1 MELDG
6 VYSDLSLENVEFFHR
21 EPRKKGGLR
30 VRVKLEPLEIPPQ
43 VSLNFKINFSPKNTR
58 QSSGITLITTIW
70 VHAQMKL
77 IKINKFMLLKKR
89 RHYI

>member
-43 VSLNFKINFSPKNTR
+43 VSVNF
-58 QSSGITLITTIW
+58 
-70 VHAQMKL
+70 
-77 IKINKFMLLKKR
+77 
-89 RHYI
+89 

>member
-1 MELDG
+1 MAMELDG

-43 VSLNFKINFSPKNTR
+43 VSENCKIHIV
-58 QSSGITLITTIW
+58 GL
-70 VHAQMKL
+70 A
-77 IKINKFMLLKKR
+77 
-89 RHYI
+89 